1 MKVGQR
7 LALGFSLV
15 LALLVAVTVVGILRM
30 AQIQDRLD
38 HVVSVN
44 NVVTR
49 LVIDMRNNVSER
61 LNSLRTLTLMTNPD
75 DMEPELERF
84 KVATGKYDEL
94 KKKLSAKFA
103 AESTSQEKTLLAAI
117 DGFEATAMPAIA
129 KASELYLANKAED
142 ATRVM
147 IKEIRPVQKKWME
160 GMDQLAAME
169 DKQNA
174 QSQVDAQTAFVNARN
189 FMLILLAA
197 AVAIGVA
204 AAVVI
209 TRSLLRQ
216 LGAEPAYTA
225 KIASSIAH
233 GDLAVAIDTDHAV
246 AGSLLVEMKNMR
258 GSLVDIVGQVR
269 AGTET
274 IGTASREIAAGNI
287 DLSSRTEMQA
297 SSLEKTASA
306 MEELTS
312 TVKQNA
318 DNAREANMLAAS
330 ASEVARKGGEVVS
343 QVVDTMGSI
352 NTSANKI
359 VDIIGVIDGI
369 AFQTNILALNAAVEA
384 ARAGEQGRGFAVV
397 ASEVRNLAQRSA
409 AAAKEIKTLIGD
421 SVEKVERGSK
431 LVGQAGVTMDEVVA
445 SVKRVTDIMSEIANA
460 SQEQS
465 AGIEQVNLSIIEMD
479 GMTQQNAALV
489 EQAAA
494 AAQSLQDQAGELQRV
509 VSVFRLVEGEAA
521 VRSHRHLLRHRY
533 RRWRRLPAA
542 LWQVRAPVK
551 PAAARPALKKSG
563 SQQSRTSTSCPSG
576 RCQASGRSA
585 EEPVASQSHCR
596 GIERRVGRILSQLD
610 PRPPRRIFH
619 RFLVTHF

>member
-1 MKVGQR
+1 MKVGTR
-7 LALGFSLV
+7 LGMGFSLV
-15 LALLVAVTVVGILRM
+15 LVFLVAVTAVGILRM
-30 AQIQDRLD
+30 GQIQDRLD
-38 HVVSVN
+38 RVVSVN

-49 LVIDMRNNVSER
+49 LVIDMRNNVTER
-61 LNSLRTLTLMTNPD
+61 VASLRVLTLMTDPA
-75 DMEPELERF
+75 DMEQDMNRI
-84 KVATGKYDEL
+84 KQQAVKYDEAE
-94 KKKLSAKFA
+94 KKLSDKFA
-103 AESTSQEKTLLAAI
+103 TEGSTEEKALLAKI
-117 DGFEATAMPAIA
+117 RDHEAAALPAIA
-129 KASELYLANKAED
+129 KASELWLANKAEE

-147 IKEIRPVQKKWME
+147 IKEIRPVQKKWLE
-160 GMDQLAAME
+160 SLDQLASLE
-169 DKQNA
+169 DKVNT
-174 QSQVDAQTAFVNARN
+174 QSMTEAESAYTAARN
-189 FMLILLAA
+189 TMLILGGVAIVLGLFA
-197 AVAIGVA
+197 AVT
-204 AAVVI
+204 I
-209 TRSLLRQ
+209 TRGLLKQ
-216 LGAEPAYTA
+216 LGGEPDYTA
-225 KIASSIAH
+225 RIASSIAQ
-233 GDLAVAIDTDHAV
+233 GDLSIAIDTDGALR
-246 AGSLLVEMKNMR
+246 GSLLAEMNEMR
-258 GSLVDIVGQVR
+258 NSLVGIVGQVR
-269 AGTET
+269 VGTET

-318 DNAREANMLAAS
+318 DNAREANQLAAT
-330 ASEVARKGGEVVS
+330 ASDVARKGGDVVS

-352 NTSANKI
+352 NASANKI

-479 GMTQQNAALV
+479 SMTQQNAALV

-494 AAQSLQDQAGELQRV
+494 AAQSLQDQAGELAHV
-509 VSVFRLVEGEAA
+509 VSIFKLVEGELPQVIAAPAMSAAPSAVAAQVA
-521 VRSHRHLLRHRY
+521 VRK
-533 RRWRRLPAA
+533 A
-542 LWQVRAPVK
+542 Q
-551 PAAARPALKKSG
+551 ARPALKRPAAAATTAAAKPKKVVAAAG
-563 SQQSRTSTSCPSG
+563 N
-576 RCQASGRSA
+576 ADEW
-585 EEPVASQSHCR
+585 EE
-596 GIERRVGRILSQLD
+596 
-610 PRPPRRIFH
+610 F
-619 RFLVTHF
+619 

>member
-1 MKVGQR
+1 MNLSNMKVGQR
-7 LALGFSLV
+7 LGLGFSLV
-15 LALLVAVTVVGILRM
+15 LVLLVAVTVVGIMRM

-49 LVIDMRNNVSER
+49 LVVDMRNNVNDR

-75 DMEPELERF
+75 DMEPELDRF
-84 KVATGKYDEL
+84 KVQTGKYDEL

-103 AESTSQEKTLLAAI
+103 TDSSPQEKTLLSQI
-117 DGFEATAMPAIA
+117 EGFESAAMPAIA

-147 IKEIRPVQKKWME
+147 IKEVRPVQKKWME
-160 GMDQLAAME
+160 GLDQLAAME

-174 QSQVDAQTAFVNARN
+174 QSQVDAGTAFANARN
-189 FMLILLAA
+189 FMLILLAV

-216 LGAEPAYTA
+216 LGAEPDYTA
-225 KIASSIAH
+225 KIATSIAH
-233 GDLAVAIDTDHAV
+233 GDLAIAIDTKNAV
-246 AGSLLVEMKNMR
+246 AGSLLVEMNNMR

-318 DNAREANMLAAS
+318 DNAREANQLAAS

-369 AFQTNILALNAAVEA
+369 GSAQPGPAL
-384 ARAGEQGRGFAVV
+384 GC
-397 ASEVRNLAQRSA
+397 
-409 AAAKEIKTLIGD
+409 
-421 SVEKVERGSK
+421 GSK
-431 LVGQAGVTMDEVVA
+431 RNQDADRRFGRESRTRQQAGRPGRRD
-445 SVKRVTDIMSEIANA
+445 
-460 SQEQS
+460 
-465 AGIEQVNLSIIEMD
+465 D
-479 GMTQQNAALV
+479 GR
-489 EQAAA
+489 
-494 AAQSLQDQAGELQRV
+494 SRGQRET
-509 VSVFRLVEGEAA
+509 R
-521 VRSHRHLLRHRY
+521 HRHHERDRQRQPRTERRHRTGQPVDH
-533 RRWRRLPAA
+533 RDGRHDPA
-542 LWQVRAPVK
+542 K
-551 PAAARPALKKSG
+551 C
-563 SQQSRTSTSCPSG
+563 RTG
-576 RCQASGRSA
+576 RASGRRST
-585 EEPVASQSHCR
+585 EPA
-596 GIERRVGRILSQLD
+596 GPGR
-610 PRPPRRIFH
+610 
-619 RFLVTHF
+619 

>member
-1 MKVGQR
+1 MNLSNMKVGQR

-15 LALLVAVTVVGILRM
+15 LVLLVAVTVVGIMRM

-49 LVIDMRNNVSER
+49 LVVDMRNNVSER

-75 DMEPELERF
+75 EMEPELERF
-84 KVATGKYDEL
+84 KVQTGKYDEL

-103 AESTSQEKTLLAAI
+103 AESTPQEKTLLSQI
-117 DGFEATAMPAIA
+117 DGFEGSAMPAIA

-147 IKEIRPVQKKWME
+147 IKEVRPVQKKWME
-160 GMDQLAAME
+160 GLEQLASME

-174 QSQVDAQTAFVNARN
+174 QSQVDAGTAFANARN
-189 FMLILLAA
+189 FMLILLGV
-197 AVAIGVA
+197 AVAMGVA

-216 LGAEPAYTA
+216 LGAEPGYTA
-225 KIASSIAH
+225 KIATSIAH

-318 DNAREANMLAAS
+318 DNAREANQLAAS
-330 ASEVARKGGEVVS
+330 ASEVARKGGDVVS

-352 NTSANKI
+352 NASANKI

-397 ASEVRNLAQRSA
+397 A
-409 AAAKEIKTLIGD
+409 
-421 SVEKVERGSK
+421 
-431 LVGQAGVTMDEVVA
+431 
-445 SVKRVTDIMSEIANA
+445 
-460 SQEQS
+460 
-465 AGIEQVNLSIIEMD
+465 
-479 GMTQQNAALV
+479 
-489 EQAAA
+489 
-494 AAQSLQDQAGELQRV
+494 
-509 VSVFRLVEGEAA
+509 
-521 VRSHRHLLRHRY
+521 
-533 RRWRRLPAA
+533 
-542 LWQVRAPVK
+542 
-551 PAAARPALKKSG
+551 
-563 SQQSRTSTSCPSG
+563 
-576 RCQASGRSA
+576 
-585 EEPVASQSHCR
+585 
-596 GIERRVGRILSQLD
+596 
-610 PRPPRRIFH
+610 
-619 RFLVTHF
+619 